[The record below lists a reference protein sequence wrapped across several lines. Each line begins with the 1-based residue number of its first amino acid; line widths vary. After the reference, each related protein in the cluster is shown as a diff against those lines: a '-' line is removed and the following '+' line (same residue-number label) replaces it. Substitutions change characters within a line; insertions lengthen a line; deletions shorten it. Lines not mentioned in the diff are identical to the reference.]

1 MKLFSWSRAQPDIM
15 QARNSKRFYSKVF
28 MLGWM
33 SFALSGCA
41 IMTEGPADYYRPAP
55 SVQSKTLPSAVISQ
69 HEDRL
74 SQAAIKHLM
83 DQSITYHLG
92 PGDVVSVSVYTHPNL
107 SVPTR
112 GATTAL
118 SGALVTNDG
127 NVQLPLL
134 GVVHVAGMTTAQLQ
148 AHLTHLYKHYVIDP
162 QISVQLQEARSIR
175 YYLLGEFN
183 KPGLVY
189 SSRPLNLL
197 EAMSL
202 GDSVDLSKADL
213 RSAYVIQNGQKL
225 PVNFHK
231 LILGADLQQNI
242 PLKTGDTVVIPTVS
256 TMQAYV
262 FGAVIKPGPVPFVD
276 GRLSLLQALSDA
288 GMNTTSLTTA
298 QLSDVRI
305 IRSEGASGTFYV
317 VNAQRILEGKAAP
330 FYLKSGDIV
339 FVPQTTISSWN
350 QVLQLLLPSLQTVS
364 ALLNPFVSIKF
375 LSQ

>member
-1 MKLFSWSRAQPDIM
+1 
-15 QARNSKRFYSKVF
+15 
-28 MLGWM
+28 
-33 SFALSGCA
+33 
-41 IMTEGPADYYRPAP
+41 MTEGPADYYRPAP

-69 HEDRL
+69 HEDHL
-74 SQAAIKHLM
+74 SQTAIKHLM

-107 SVPTR
+107 SIPSPRTSST
-112 GATTAL
+112 GLA
-118 SGALVTNDG
+118 GALVTNDG

-134 GVVHVAGMTTAQLQ
+134 GVVHVAGMTTTQLQ
-148 AHLTHLYKHYVIDP
+148 AHLTQLYKHYVIDP
-162 QISVQLQEARSIR
+162 KVSVQLQEARSIR

-256 TMQAYV
+256 TMKAYV
-262 FGAVIKPGPVPFVD
+262 FGAVLKPGPVPFVD

-317 VNAQRILEGKAAP
+317 VNAHRILEGKAAP

-350 QVLQLLLPSLQTVS
+350 QTLQLLLPSLQTVS
-364 ALLNPFVSIKF
+364 ELLNPFVSIKF

>member
-1 MKLFSWSRAQPDIM
+1 
-15 QARNSKRFYSKVF
+15 
-28 MLGWM
+28 
-33 SFALSGCA
+33 
-41 IMTEGPADYYRPAP
+41 
-55 SVQSKTLPSAVISQ
+55 
-69 HEDRL
+69 
-74 SQAAIKHLM
+74 
-83 DQSITYHLG
+83 
-92 PGDVVSVSVYTHPNL
+92 
-107 SVPTR
+107 
-112 GATTAL
+112 
-118 SGALVTNDG
+118 
-127 NVQLPLL
+127 
-134 GVVHVAGMTTAQLQ
+134 MTTAQLQ